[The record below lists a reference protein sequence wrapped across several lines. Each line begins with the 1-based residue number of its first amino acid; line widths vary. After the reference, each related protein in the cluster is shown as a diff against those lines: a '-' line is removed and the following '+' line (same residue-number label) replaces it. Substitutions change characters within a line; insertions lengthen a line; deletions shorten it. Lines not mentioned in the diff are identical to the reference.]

1 MRLSCYTFYM
11 SATALVTADELLA
24 MPTGMGKRYE
34 LVAGELRVMS
44 PSGWR
49 HGKITGRLHT
59 RLGSYVEENDMGVVF
74 GAETGF
80 RLARDPDTVRA
91 PDISFISKQ
100 NLPDREPA
108 EGFWPGAPDLAV
120 EVLSPGERTGEVDE
134 KIDAWLTAG
143 CRAVWVVDP
152 KLQSVTVYFSR
163 NEVHVKTAGEI
174 LEGNPVVPGFSC
186 ALTELFR

>member
-1 MRLSCYTFYM
+1 M
-11 SATALVTADELLA
+11 STIALITADELLA

-49 HGKITGRLHT
+49 HGKVTGRLHT
-59 RLGSYVEENDMGVVF
+59 RLGSYVEENGLGVVF

-91 PDISFISKQ
+91 PDVSFIAKER
-100 NLPDREPA
+100 LPEREPA

-120 EVLSPGERTGEVDE
+120 EVLSPGDRTGEVDE
-134 KIDAWLTAG
+134 KIDAWLAAG
-143 CRAVWVVDP
+143 CRAVWIVDP
-152 KLQSVTVYFSR
+152 KLQTVTIYFSR
-163 NEVHVKTAGEI
+163 NEVQVKTAGET
-174 LEGNPVVPGFSC
+174 LEGDPVVLGFRC
-186 ALTELFR
+186 ALSELFR

>member
-1 MRLSCYTFYM
+1 M
-11 SATALVTADELLA
+11 SATALVTANDLLA

-49 HGKITGRLHT
+49 HGKVTGRLHT
-59 RLGSYVEENDMGVVF
+59 RLGSFVEEHDLGVVF

-80 RLARDPDTVRA
+80 RLAHDPDTVRA
-91 PDISFISKQ
+91 PDISFVS
-100 NLPDREPA
+100 NERLPEREPA

-120 EVLSPGERTGEVDE
+120 EVLSPGDRTGEVDE
-134 KIDAWLTAG
+134 KIDAWLAAG

-152 KLQSVTVYFSR
+152 RLQTVTIYFSR
-163 NEVHVKTAGEI
+163 NDVRVKTAGEI
-174 LEGNPVVPGFSC
+174 IEGDPVVPGFSC
-186 ALTELFR
+186 ALKELFR